1 LKNNVEII
9 YQDIV
14 GAGDPPIV
22 HSIRTGSPA
31 VTSIFSLSGV
41 IKKGATQ
48 IVIFL
53 LNYYFI

>member
-1 LKNNVEII
+1 MKNNVEMI

-41 IKKGATQ
+41 IKKGAT
-48 IVIFL
+48 
-53 LNYYFI
+53 